1 MPFPLSIRQST
12 VFVQAFNNLEA
23 NGTMIYALSSIDTK
37 STEDRKLPLHIRK
50 ASEQYFKEKGD

>member
-23 NGTMIYALSSIDTK
+23 NGTMVYVLSSIDSK
-37 STEDRKLPLHIRK
+37 SGEDRKLPLHIKK
-50 ASEQYFKEKGD
+50 AAEHYFKEKGD